1 MAQQDDIIEIK
12 TVETIYTSI
21 LDYFLNVAL
30 VTPIIETHEETDAE
44 TGEAITIQGDL
55 LPNTEFS
62 EDGYEVYSSL
72 PAVAEKFATT
82 SKIYKIA
89 SSVFVQKNNNGVNQS
104 NLRRF
109 IVIEKKDTDLTFE
122 DALNRVGYKNAYF
135 MLVNQTGDADVIS
148 TNNWVSGYRKLLFAQ
163 TSSDTVFDDG
173 DTDLAS
179 TLQNMNASKA
189 VLYYHSDDNESLAGA
204 LAAIL
209 AGYPIGA
216 KGASYK
222 NPQNITV
229 DVLTDTQEETL
240 TSKYTNFYVPFIGGA
255 GDYPKKRYLTSAN
268 GVTSGGAE
276 IEKMIA
282 VDRIVLSLQSSLMD
296 ALEQDIPYDD
306 RGGTIVYGRVN
317 KVFATLKNEGVLAED
332 SVDETTG
339 EVDKSY
345 TIHVIPIATVK
356 REYSDYYARKE
367 FIVQC
372 TLNIAG
378 VAKRIAITIA
388 Y

>member
-12 TVETIYTSI
+12 TVENITTSI

-30 VTPIIETHEETDAE
+30 VTPITESTSE
-44 TGEAITIQGDL
+44 ITGDL
-55 LPNTEFS
+55 ILNEEFS
-62 EDGYEVYSSL
+62 EDGYEVYASL
-72 PAVAEKFATT
+72 PAVAEKFNTT

-109 IVIEKKDTDLTFE
+109 IVIRKLDTDTTYE
-122 DALNRVGYKNAYF
+122 DALVRVGYKNAYF
-135 MLVNQTGDADVIS
+135 LLVNQENDTDILSV
-148 TNNWVSGYRKLLFAQ
+148 NNWVSGFRKLLFTQ
-163 TSSDTVFDDG
+163 TSSDSVFGNTGEDI
-173 DTDLAS
+173 AS
-179 TLQNMNASKA
+179 VLQDNNATRTA
-189 VLYYHSDDNESLAGA
+189 LYYHEDDNESLAGA

-222 NPQNITV
+222 RPTDITV
-229 DVLTDTQEETL
+229 DKLTDTQEETL
-240 TSKYTNFYVPFIGGA
+240 TSKFANFYVPFIGGA
-255 GDYPKKRYLTSAN
+255 GDYSTRYLTSAN
-268 GVTSGGAE
+268 GVTSGDIE

-282 VDRIVLSLQSSLMD
+282 VDRIVLSLQASLMD

-306 RGGTIVYGRVN
+306 RGGTIVYGKVN
-317 KVFATLKNEGVLAED
+317 KVFASLKNEGVLAED
-332 SVDETTG
+332 SVDDTTG

-345 TIHVIPIATVK
+345 TIYVVPIATVK

>member
-12 TVETIYTSI
+12 TVETITTSI

-30 VTPIIETHEETDAE
+30 VTPVAE
-44 TGEAITIQGDL
+44 TTSETTGDMIEGET
-55 LPNTEFS
+55 FS
-62 EDGYEVYSSL
+62 EAGYEEYASIQAL
-72 PAVAEKFATT
+72 AEKFLTT
-82 SKIYKIA
+82 SPIYKIG
-89 SSVFVQKNNNGVNQS
+89 SSVFTQKNNNGVNQS

-109 IVIEKKDTDLTFE
+109 VVIEKKDTDESFL

-135 MLVNQTGDADVIS
+135 ILVNQTGDADVIS
-148 TNNWVSGYRKLLFAQ
+148 VSDWVDGYRKLLFAQ
-163 TSSDTVFDDG
+163 TSSSDVFG
-173 DTDLAS
+173 DSEGDLAYILKNS
-179 TLQNMNASKA
+179 GA
-189 VLYYHSDDNESLAGA
+189 VRTALYYHADDSESLAGA
-204 LAAIL
+204 LASIL

-222 NPQNITV
+222 HPTGITV
-229 DVLTDTQEETL
+229 DKLTDTQEGVL
-240 TSKYTNFYVPFIGGA
+240 TNKNANFYVPFIGGA
-255 GDYPKKRYLTSAN
+255 GDYSTRELTSAN
-268 GVTSGGAE
+268 GTTSGGVE
-276 IEKMIA
+276 IEKQIA
-282 VDRIVLSLQSSLMD
+282 IDRIVLSLQASLMD

-306 RGGTIVYGRVN
+306 RGGTIVYGKVN
-317 KVFATLKNEGVLAED
+317 NILATMKTDGVLAED

-367 FIVQC
+367 FIVKC
-372 TLNIAG
+372 TMALAG
-378 VAKRIAITIA
+378 VAKRIAVTLA

>member
-12 TVETIYTSI
+12 TVESISTSI

-30 VTPIIETHEETDAE
+30 VTPIVESTTE
-44 TGEAITIQGDL
+44 ITGDL
-55 LPNTEFS
+55 IIDEEFS
-62 EDGYEVYSSL
+62 TDGYEVYASL
-72 PAVAEKFATT
+72 PAVAEKFLTT

-89 SSVFVQKNNNGVNQS
+89 SSVFAQKNNNGVNQS

-109 IVIEKKDTDLTFE
+109 IVIRKLDTDESIE

-135 MLVNQTGDADVIS
+135 LLVNQENDSDVIS
-148 TNNWVSGYRKLLFAQ
+148 ANTWVSGYRKLLFAQ
-163 TSSDTVFDDG
+163 TSSDTVFGDG

-179 TLQNMNASKA
+179 
-189 VLYYHSDDNESLAGA
+189 VLKDLNSTRTALYFHADDNESLAGA

-222 NPQNITV
+222 RPTDITV
-229 DVLTDTQEETL
+229 DKLTDTQEETL
-240 TSKYTNFYVPFIGGA
+240 TSKFANFYVPFIGGA
-255 GDYPKKRYLTSAN
+255 GDYSTRYLTSAN
-268 GVTSGGAE
+268 GVTSGGTE

-282 VDRIVLSLQSSLMD
+282 VDRIVLSLQAALMD
-296 ALEQDIPYDD
+296 ALEEDIPYDD
-306 RGGTIVYGRVN
+306 NGGTIVYGKVN
-317 KVFATLKNEGVLAED
+317 KVFASLKNDGVLAED
-332 SVDETTG
+332 SVDDTTG

-345 TIHVIPIATVK
+345 TIYVVPMATVK

>member
-12 TVETIYTSI
+12 TVENITTSI

-30 VTPIIETHEETDAE
+30 VTPIIETHEEIDPE

-55 LPNTEFS
+55 LPDAEFS

-72 PAVAEKFATT
+72 SAVAEKFATT

-135 MLVNQTGDADVIS
+135 LLVNQENDSDVTS
-148 TNNWVSGYRKLLFAQ
+148 VNTWVSGYRKLLFVQ

-179 TLQNMNASKA
+179 VLKELSAIRTA
-189 VLYYHSDDNESLAGA
+189 LYYHADDNESLAGA

-222 NPQNITV
+222 RPTDITV
-229 DVLTDTQEETL
+229 DKLTDTQEETL
-240 TSKYTNFYVPFIGGA
+240 TSKFANFYVPFIGGA
-255 GDYPKKRYLTSAN
+255 GDYSTRYLTSAN
-268 GVTSGGAE
+268 GVTSGNIE

-282 VDRIVLSLQSSLMD
+282 VDRIVLSLQASLMD

-306 RGGTIVYGRVN
+306 GGGTIVYGKVN
-317 KVFATLKNEGVLAED
+317 KVFASLKKEGVLAED
-332 SVDETTG
+332 SVDDTTG

-345 TIHVIPIATVK
+345 TIYVVPIATVK